1 MTAEMPALLELAGV
15 TVRFGGLNAV
25 DDVSFRVAAGEICA
39 VIGPNGAGK
48 TTLFNAVTGNAE
60 TSAGQILLRGEEI
73 QHLLPHEIAA
83 RGIRRTFQ
91 NGGLFGELTVLEN
104 VLAGLHTRIEGGI
117 LGLLLGRTRARDGER
132 AATRRARELLDLM
145 RIGDLAERPAREL
158 SGGQQRMVEI
168 VRALATDPPLLLL
181 DEPAVGLAPP
191 MREQLGALIRR
202 LAKENQVGILLIEH
216 AIELVM
222 KFSDRIVVLNYGA
235 KIADAPP
242 AAVRADKAVLEA
254 YLGHG

>member
-1 MTAEMPALLELAGV
+1 MTALLELSGV
-15 TVRFGGLNAV
+15 TVQFGGLNAV
-25 DDVSFRVAAGEICA
+25 DNVSFCVNAGEICA

-48 TTLFNAVTGNAE
+48 TTLFNAVTGNVQ
-60 TSAGQILLRGEEI
+60 TTAGRILFRGQEI
-73 QHLLPHEIAA
+73 QSLPPHAIAA
-83 RGIRRTFQ
+83 RGVRRTFQ
-91 NGGLFGELTVLEN
+91 NGGLFNELTALEN
-104 VLAGLHTRIEGGI
+104 ILTGLHVTVASS
-117 LGLLLGRTRARDGER
+117 LTGLLLGTGRARSAEHAATER
-132 AATRRARELLDLM
+132 ARRLLDLM
-145 RIGDLAERPAREL
+145 DIRYLEDHLAGEL

-191 MREQLGALIRR
+191 MRERLVAVIRK
-202 LAKENQVGILLIEH
+202 LAKERGLGILLIEH

-222 KFSDRIVVLNYGA
+222 NISDRVIVLNYGS

-242 AAVRADKAVLEA
+242 QEVRANKVVLEA